1 MKLGAKKLNK
11 LKMIMTG
18 CKKKKKTVS
27 NKNNSMILLEK
38 KKIEP

>member
-18 CKKKKKTVS
+18 CKKKKTVS

-38 KKIEP
+38 KN

>member
-18 CKKKKKTVS
+18 CKKKKKKTVS

-38 KKIEP
+38 KN